1 MKNLLRK
8 VVNKILLPHSRLVY
22 AQSGEDIIMDNLFYK
37 LNIRRPS
44 YLDIGANHPA
54 YISNSY
60 YFYMRGSQGVC
71 VEPNPA
77 LYKKIRQA
85 RPRDKV
91 INVGV
96 GIDEQKEA
104 DFYLFPAYA
113 DGLGTFSKK
122 EAEYWGEI
130 GMEGLGKI
138 HYEQVI
144 RMPLQ
149 TINAIIRDNFD
160 RCPDFISI
168 DVEGLDLQILK
179 TLDFDSFQPLV
190 LCVETLCYDEN
201 KREFKNTD
209 TIEFLKSKGYGVYA
223 DTHINT
229 IFLKNDSKRFNI

>member
-1 MKNLLRK
+1 MKNLFRK
-8 VVNKILLPHSRLVY
+8 IVNKILLPYSRLTY
-22 AQSGEDIIMDNLFYK
+22 SQSGEDIILLNLFYK
-37 LNIRRPS
+37 LNIRKPT
-44 YLDIGANHPA
+44 YLDIGANNPV
-54 YISNSY
+54 YISNTY
-60 YFYMRGSQGVC
+60 YFYLSGSSGVC
-71 VEPNPA
+71 VEPNPH
-77 LYKKIRQA
+77 LCRKFRRV

-104 DFYLFPAYA
+104 DFYLFPSYA

-130 GMEGLGKI
+130 GMEGIGKI
-138 HYEQVI
+138 HYEKII

-149 TINAIIRDNFD
+149 TINTIIRDYFD

-179 TLDFDSFQPLV
+179 TLDFHTFQPRV
-190 LCVETLCYDEN
+190 LCVETLLYDEN
-201 KREFKNTD
+201 KKEFKNTD
-209 TIEFLKSKGYGVYA
+209 TIEFLESKGYEVYA

-229 IFLKNDSKRFNI
+229 IFLRKGD